1 MSVSIRSVNS
11 FMPKHKKTVFCVTQI
26 TKKNL
31 KTASLG
37 VKRSDTIEMENPSKI
52 TASVRT
58 QSNNNATSDLLEP
71 NGETES
77 DWLESLAQTQIE
89 LLDSEVRPRSQGFL
103 PAKPPG

>member
-1 MSVSIRSVNS
+1 
-11 FMPKHKKTVFCVTQI
+11 
-26 TKKNL
+26 
-31 KTASLG
+31 
-37 VKRSDTIEMENPSKI
+37 MENPSKI